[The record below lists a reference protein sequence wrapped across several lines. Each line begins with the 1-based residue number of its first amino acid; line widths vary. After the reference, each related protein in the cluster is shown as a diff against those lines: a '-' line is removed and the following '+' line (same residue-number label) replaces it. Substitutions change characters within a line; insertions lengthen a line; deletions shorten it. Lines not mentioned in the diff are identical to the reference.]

1 MTNILY
7 VEGNP
12 SLVRDVSTKAIINT
26 NVSDYETYLKNKEIM
41 TNRVMQLK
49 EQNDK
54 INKLE
59 NDINEIKNML
69 VTLINKEN

>member
-1 MTNILY
+1 
-7 VEGNP
+7 
-12 SLVRDVSTKAIINT
+12 
-26 NVSDYETYLKNKEIM
+26 
-41 TNRVMQLK
+41 MQFK